1 MEVIEVILVGFL
13 AGSVSGLFG
22 VGGGVIFVP
31 SLVFLFGLGQAEAEA
46 TSLLAII
53 PVAIVGSWRQHRY
66 GNVDIKEGTVIG
78 FISLPGAIAAAWAAN
93 AIPESTLELLFVG
106 LALFV
111 AYRMGRRALSPPDRP
126 TAESIPTAENT
137 AT

>member
-1 MEVIEVILVGFL
+1 MEIVEVILVGFL

-31 SLVFLFGLGQAEAEA
+31 ALVFLFGLTQAEAEA

-66 GNVDIKEGTVIG
+66 GNVAVKEGAIIG
-78 FISLPGAIAAAWAAN
+78 VISLPGAIAAAWVAN

-111 AYRMGRRALSPPDRP
+111 AYRMGRRALAPAAVEP
-126 TAESIPTAENT
+126 T
-137 AT
+137 

>member
-1 MEVIEVILVGFL
+1 MEIVEVILVGFL

-31 SLVFLFGLGQAEAEA
+31 ALVFLFGLTQAEAEA

-66 GNVDIKEGTVIG
+66 GNVAVKEGAIIG
-78 FISLPGAIAAAWAAN
+78 FISLPGAIAAAWVAN

-111 AYRMGRRALSPPDRP
+111 AYRMGRRALTPPP
-126 TAESIPTAENT
+126 APQT
-137 AT
+137 